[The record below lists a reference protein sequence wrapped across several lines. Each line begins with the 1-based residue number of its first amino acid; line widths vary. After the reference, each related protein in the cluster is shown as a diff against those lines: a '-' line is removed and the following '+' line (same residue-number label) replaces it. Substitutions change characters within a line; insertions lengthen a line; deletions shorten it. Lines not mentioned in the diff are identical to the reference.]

1 MFINYLEPVKIINV
15 HTQKISSMKSILISS
30 LVADMKLQGFYL
42 CLEKKS
48 QKKKDGSTYL
58 NLLLQDKSGLIRA
71 RIWNNVQR
79 LSRKFDNGDPV
90 AVKGV
95 TYKYGESIF
104 LKIDNISR
112 ADEKKYS
119 KYGFKPSDL
128 IPISKKKPNDLWK
141 ELQAEVNLISKS
153 HLKKITKNILRDH
166 KNKFKIYPASISYH
180 YNYQNGLIEQT
191 VSLLKIAKEIGSH
204 YNIDIDLLVS
214 GVCLHQIGKLY
225 SINLGS
231 EISKASHKSLVGN
244 AILSRDVV
252 NKYISEVDNFP
263 EDDKLQ
269 LEHLILSYQGRKEW
283 QSPVEPQTLEAVLL
297 HSINFLDSKINFMRR
312 DEL

>member
-1 MFINYLEPVKIINV
+1 
-15 HTQKISSMKSILISS
+15 MKSVLISS

-48 QKKKDGSTYL
+48 LKKKDGSSYL
-58 NLLLQDKSGLIRA
+58 NLLLQDKSGVIRA
-71 RIWNNVQR
+71 RIWDNVQK
-79 LSRKFDNGDPV
+79 LSKKFDSGDPV
-90 AVKGV
+90 AVKGI
-95 TYKYGESIF
+95 TYQYGESMLI
-104 LKIDNISR
+104 KIDNISR
-112 ADEKKYS
+112 ANEKKYS
-119 KYGFKPSDL
+119 QYGFDPSDL
-128 IPISKKKPNDLWK
+128 IPLSKKNPNDLWK
-141 ELQAEVNLISKS
+141 ELSKEVNLISKS

-166 KNKFKIYPASISYH
+166 KDKFKVYPASISYH

-204 YNIDIDLLVS
+204 YDIDIDLLVS

-231 EISKASHKSLVGN
+231 KMSKSNYKSLVGN
-244 AILSRDVV
+244 AIISRDIV
-252 NKYISEVDNFP
+252 NKYISDVKNFP
-263 EDDKLQ
+263 EDDKLR

-283 QSPVEPQTLEAVLL
+283 QSPVEPQTLEAILL

>member
-1 MFINYLEPVKIINV
+1 MLVGF
-15 HTQKISSMKSILISS
+15 SI
-30 LVADMKLQGFYL
+30 
-42 CLEKKS
+42 
-48 QKKKDGSTYL
+48 
-58 NLLLQDKSGLIRA
+58 
-71 RIWNNVQR
+71 
-79 LSRKFDNGDPV
+79 SRKFDNGDQFS
-90 AVKGV
+90 VKGV

-141 ELQAEVNLISKS
+141 ELQAEVNLISKG

-166 KNKFKIYPASISYH
+166 KKKFKIYPASISYH

-283 QSPVEPQTLEAVLL
+283 QRPVEPQTLEAVLL
-297 HSINFLDSKINFMRR
+297 HSINILDSKINFMRR